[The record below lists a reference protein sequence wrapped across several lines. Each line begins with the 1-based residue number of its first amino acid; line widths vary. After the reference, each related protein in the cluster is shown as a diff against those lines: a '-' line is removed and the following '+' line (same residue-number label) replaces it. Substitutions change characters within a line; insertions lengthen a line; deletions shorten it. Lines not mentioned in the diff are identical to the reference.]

1 MKPGSRA
8 SSHLANRF
16 SPRQQVNLGIIS
28 RAGSKDLKE
37 PLSKFGNV
45 LTMMNSMKRAFFWLS
60 GAGTETL
67 EQCPNWEQRK
77 YVAFGATVLVPCAF
91 AFIACS
97 YALST
102 LVDDPL
108 TIYPVATVWALIIL
122 TIDRALL
129 AGYRPFLSWHRKL
142 AQFSLRLLVA
152 VLMGLTIAHPLVLLL
167 FRDTISV
174 EIEKKRATDIDEVRL
189 SYLEPKDR
197 IGVQIDQLEKT
208 VADLRTDWNESF
220 QAKFIDQD
228 REGAEAAIPGL
239 TVEQQEELD
248 AAITNATAPYSGRLK
263 LIDSQSTEL
272 TPLYAKL
279 QTELGFWQTEFER
292 ELNGQRSGLLGEG
305 PRAKSIRSDQLIPRR
320 EESKRLGALLEHLT
334 AEKATLQ
341 TQIREAEQ
349 NAIGS
354 FELRLTEIEAANRLE
369 NERIA
374 TLQRQVE
381 SDQALTFVS
390 QQNVLRETIK
400 LQIDT
405 RLAELER
412 TQNGLADVSA
422 EEKARLTAIAEEP
435 RRDILTQTLALHKLF
450 QAGNE
455 GGRFALSTYFI
466 LTALFML
473 VDTIPLIV
481 KFFTKPGPYDTLLDR
496 DEISFDTEHKAYR
509 TSQNRYMDELSGS
522 NLSAVTRNK
531 RLEHALIDGVEHS
544 RAAREFL
551 DSMIEMEKAFE
562 ERMRSEQE
570 LAAEAGPERLVALE
584 AMKKKFYDD
593 LHHRMEVFFT
603 PQPTPASNSEGPA

>member
-1 MKPGSRA
+1 
-8 SSHLANRF
+8 
-16 SPRQQVNLGIIS
+16 
-28 RAGSKDLKE
+28 
-37 PLSKFGNV
+37 
-45 LTMMNSMKRAFFWLS
+45 MMNSLKRAFFWLS

-91 AFIACS
+91 AFIACA

-102 LVDDPL
+102 LIDDPL

-129 AGYRPFLSWHRKL
+129 AGYRPYLPWSRKL
-142 AQFSLRLLVA
+142 AQFSLRLVVA
-152 VLMGLTIAHPLVLLL
+152 ILMGLTIAHPLVLLL

-174 EIEKKRATDIDEVRL
+174 EIENKRAADIDEVRL
-189 SYLEPKDR
+189 SYLEPKEK
-197 IGVQIDQLEKT
+197 IGVQIKQLEQS

-220 QAKFIDQD
+220 QAKFIDQNRD
-228 REGAEAAIPGL
+228 GAEAAIPGL
-239 TVEQQEELD
+239 TAEQQEELD
-248 AAITNATAPYSGRLK
+248 AAITNATAPYRGRLK
-263 LIDSQSTEL
+263 LIDTQSAEL
-272 TPLYAKL
+272 SPLYTKL

-305 PRAKSIRSDQLIPRR
+305 PRAKSIRADQLIPRR
-320 EESKRLGALLEHLT
+320 EESKRLGSLLEHLT

-349 NAIGS
+349 AAIAS

-369 NERIA
+369 NERVA
-374 TLQRQVE
+374 ALQRQVE
-381 SDQALTFVS
+381 SDQALTFVT

-400 LQIDT
+400 SQIDT

-412 TQNGLADVSA
+412 TQNGLADVAA
-422 EEKARLTAIAEEP
+422 EEKTRLTAIAEEP

-455 GGRFALSTYFI
+455 GGRFALTTYFI

-496 DEISFDTEHKAYR
+496 DEISFDTEHEAYR
-509 TSQNRYMDELSGS
+509 TSQQRYMAELSGG
-522 NLSAVTRNK
+522 NLIAITRNK
-531 RLEHALIDGVEHS
+531 RLERALVDGVEHS

-551 DSMIEMEKAFE
+551 ESMIEMEKAFE

-570 LAAEAGPERLVALE
+570 LAAQAGPERLAALE

-593 LHHRMEVFFT
+593 LHRRMEIFFA
-603 PQPTPASNSEGPA
+603 PQPEKAPEGQA

>member
-1 MKPGSRA
+1 M
-8 SSHLANRF
+8 
-16 SPRQQVNLGIIS
+16 NLGIIS

-37 PLSKFGNV
+37 PLSKFGKV
-45 LTMMNSMKRAFFWLS
+45 LLTMMNSMKRAFFWLS

-239 TVEQQEELD
+239 TGEQQEELD

-603 PQPTPASNSEGPA
+603 PQPTPASNPEGPA

>member
-1 MKPGSRA
+1 
-8 SSHLANRF
+8 
-16 SPRQQVNLGIIS
+16 VNLGIIS

-37 PLSKFGNV
+37 PLSKFGKV
-45 LTMMNSMKRAFFWLS
+45 LLTMMNSMKRAFFWLS

-239 TVEQQEELD
+239 TGEQQEELD

-603 PQPTPASNSEGPA
+603 PQPTPASNPEGPA